1 MAIAD
6 SAATSCLHTFC
17 VCQYVSPRVIY
28 LTLTGLCASPV
39 VDDLACEHRHT
50 PIESSLPTCFF
61 SSCTPIVSSLGFE
74 IIFAWSIIF
83 HIHCS
88 PWASL
93 YFIRSYSP
101 CAWLGR
107 YGTAAKCLTDQD
119 KALSESGVACL
130 RLRYPHDFGAMAL
143 LDPMLYTVAWL
154 APLEI
159 EAQAALHMLD
169 SKHEGWFAL
178 GRGDDYVFE
187 AGEVCGHNVII
198 ATLPAGEEYGNSS
211 AAALAS
217 QVKRFFPNLWFSLL
231 VGVAAGLPNLTLDPP
246 RDIRLGD
253 VLVSL
258 PISDSTGIIAYE
270 LGKETGKDTLELLHS
285 GHILARTETVVR
297 SAIGSIKKAPDDTNT
312 FLPHYEK
319 IKRKKHTGG
328 TFIDPGQDRD
338 KLYEINDNGDEHVI
352 QRELRP
358 PSRRVQVWYGPI
370 GSGDKLIKNAQKRNE
385 LRDKYGFIGLEM
397 EAAGTINRIPVGV
410 IRGVCDYADKH
421 KNKEWQ
427 PFAAAMAA
435 AYAKAI
441 LFRVRPKEF
450 SGPSL
455 LSAGRKPHPTTPDVG
470 DPSEE
475 FNIPFSTEGIRFTSR
490 FVDRDEMQLLE
501 DYFYS
506 AKSSTQCR
514 KMFVIHGLGGMGK
527 TQLAYK
533 FAHNHQRNYTAVF
546 WLDGSTRDQLELS
559 LAHAA
564 RRLPLSQLEPKVAS
578 GLRTDC
584 DSIEAK
590 DLVRAFLNWLSV
602 PTNTHWLLVVDN
614 VDRDH
619 KGAYKDPQAYNIED
633 YIPPVDHGSII
644 VTSRLASLSQS
655 REGFKLANLDKAK
668 SREVLEKNAGK
679 SLIGVEALI
688 RMLDGL
694 PLALTHAGTF
704 IRETDISASEYV
716 EIYQDTWASLMEEQD
731 KFHLDE
737 YDRPMLT
744 TWMVSYEQVKRQSE
758 EAAGLLK
765 LWGFLNSDDVWYQLL
780 ATAAEFDRDEPVS
793 DTLFRI
799 GESRLAYAS
808 AIKILSRYS
817 LVDANNPSQATL
829 TNSESGHSMH
839 KVLHQWCKQLSQGQ
853 ERIAMAMHALA
864 LVIEISPDQAEEDWK
879 LMLRLL
885 PHATEVCR
893 YITDEFCKVSHR
905 RDMTEIEA
913 WRLHQL
919 GTFLMKVQKTH
930 ASEKLLHHAL
940 QESEKLYDSG
950 GLYTSC
956 ILGDLGAVNTT
967 LGRFEEAEHYLKRAL
982 IQMEKEPGLEDLS
995 IFHVIHNLGHLC
1007 ITTEKYGEA
1016 DNFIQRALEG
1026 KKRLLGERH
1035 PSTLRSIRL
1044 LGDLYYEQRRLSE
1057 AQTKYEEVLRAQ
1069 EFTLGANHMST
1080 LDTVH
1085 NLGHIFQQQGN
1096 SKGAEEMYLRALQGT
1111 REAVGPSN
1119 FLTVL
1124 TAKELF
1130 HFYERQE
1137 RICEALEVFEPLMNE
1152 TDISFGAEHASTL
1165 SAAYSAACL
1174 YKKQQQFQ
1182 EAERLFQSLLPKIQ
1196 KIYGVQ
1202 SYLAIY
1208 IILHLGQIYARLAQ
1222 TQEETHGGFSE
1233 KFEKKKKWDRLL
1245 SPMKTICHTSGSEQW
1260 FLFGILGHLLLW
1272 ACHERDAETAFKHEP
1287 LSSLRCDVCDRTLD
1301 GGLTRAKCRVC
1312 YDVDICSR
1320 CYGASESKRR
1330 IPDRCEKHT
1339 FFVISYHSYSR
1350 ACQFDL
1356 GDIG

>member
-1 MAIAD
+1 MA
-6 SAATSCLHTFC
+6 F
-17 VCQYVSPRVIY
+17 
-28 LTLTGLCASPV
+28 
-39 VDDLACEHRHT
+39 
-50 PIESSLPTCFF
+50 
-61 SSCTPIVSSLGFE
+61 
-74 IIFAWSIIF
+74 
-83 HIHCS
+83 
-88 PWASL
+88 
-93 YFIRSYSP
+93 
-101 CAWLGR
+101 
-107 YGTAAKCLTDQD
+107 
-119 KALSESGVACL
+119 
-130 RLRYPHDFGAMAL
+130 

-187 AGEVCGHNVII
+187 AGEMCGHNVII

-258 PISDSTGIIAYE
+258 PINNSTGLVAYE
-270 LGKETGKDTLELLHS
+270 LGKETGKDTLDLLHS

-297 SAIGSIKKAPDDTNT
+297 SAIGSIKKAPDDMNA

-319 IKRKKHTGG
+319 IKRKKHTG
-328 TFIDPGQDRD
+328 DRD
-338 KLYEINDNGDEHVI
+338 KLYETDDNGDEYVI
-352 QRELRP
+352 QRELRSP
-358 PSRRVQVWYGPI
+358 ARRVQVWYGPI

-410 IRGVCDYADKH
+410 VRGVCDYADKH

-435 AYAKAI
+435 ACAKAI

-455 LSAGRKPHPTTPDVG
+455 LSAGRKPHPITSDVG
-470 DPSEE
+470 DPSED

-514 KMFVIHGLGGMGK
+514 KI
-527 TQLAYK
+527 
-533 FAHNHQRNYTAVF
+533 
-546 WLDGSTRDQLELS
+546 
-559 LAHAA
+559 
-564 RRLPLSQLEPKVAS
+564 
-578 GLRTDC
+578 TDC
-584 DSIEAK
+584 DSVETK

-644 VTSRLASLSQS
+644 ITSRLASLSQS
-655 REGFKLANLDKAK
+655 REGFKLVNLDETKAK
-668 SREVLEKNAGK
+668 EVLEKNAGK
-679 SLIGVEALI
+679 SLIGEIYAVPNKVGGADKMTHKGVEALI

-716 EIYQDTWASLMEEQD
+716 ELYQDTWASLMEEQD

-758 EAAGLLK
+758 EAADLLK

-780 ATAAEFDRDEPVS
+780 ATAAEFGRDEPVS

-817 LVDANNPSQATL
+817 LVDANNQSQATL
-829 TNSESGHSMH
+829 THSESGHSMH

-853 ERIAMAMHALA
+853 ERIAMAMYALA
-864 LVIEISPDQAEEDWK
+864 LVIEINPDQAEEDWK

-885 PHATEVCR
+885 PHVTEMCK
-893 YITDEFCKVSHR
+893 YMTDEFCKISHR

-913 WRLHQL
+913 WRLHKL
-919 GTFLMKVQKTH
+919 GTFSMKVQETH
-930 ASEKLLHHAL
+930 ASEKLLHYAL
-940 QESEKLYDSG
+940 QEYEKLYDSG
-950 GLYTSC
+950 GCYTSC

-982 IQMEKEPGLEDLS
+982 IQTEKKPDLEELS
-995 IFHVIHNLGHLC
+995 TLIVIHNLGHLC
-1007 ITTEKYGEA
+1007 IATEKYGEA

-1026 KKRLLGERH
+1026 KKRLLGGRH
-1035 PSTLRSIRL
+1035 PSTLRSVRL

-1085 NLGHIFQQQGN
+1085 NLGNLFQQQGN
-1096 SKGAEEMYLRALQGT
+1096 SKRAEEMYLRALQGT
-1111 REAVGPSN
+1111 KEVVGPSN
-1119 FLTVL
+1119 FLITS
-1124 TAKELF
+1124 TATELF
-1130 HFYERQE
+1130 HLYEKQE
-1137 RICEALEVFEPLMNE
+1137 RFCEALEVFEPIMNE
-1152 TDISFGAEHASTL
+1152 ANTSFGAEHSSTL
-1165 SAAYSAACL
+1165 SATYSVAYL
-1174 YKKQQQFQ
+1174 YKKQEQFQ
-1182 EAERLFQSLLPKIQ
+1182 EAERLFHSLLPKIQ

-1202 SYLAIY
+1202 SYLAIHT
-1208 IILHLGQIYARLAQ
+1208 ILHLGQIYARLTQ
-1222 TQEETHGGFSE
+1222 TQEETHSGFFD
-1233 KFEKKKKWDRLL
+1233 KFEKEKKWDQLL
-1245 SPMKTICHTSGSEQW
+1245 SPMKTICHTSGSEKW
-1260 FLFGILGHLLLW
+1260 FLFGAMAHQSRREEFQIVVRSIH
-1272 ACHERDAETAFKHEP
+1272 
-1287 LSSLRCDVCDRTLD
+1287 SSSFHTIHTLE
-1301 GGLTRAKCRVC
+1301 LVNT
-1312 YDVDICSR
+1312 I
-1320 CYGASESKRR
+1320 
-1330 IPDRCEKHT
+1330 
-1339 FFVISYHSYSR
+1339 
-1350 ACQFDL
+1350 
-1356 GDIG
+1356 